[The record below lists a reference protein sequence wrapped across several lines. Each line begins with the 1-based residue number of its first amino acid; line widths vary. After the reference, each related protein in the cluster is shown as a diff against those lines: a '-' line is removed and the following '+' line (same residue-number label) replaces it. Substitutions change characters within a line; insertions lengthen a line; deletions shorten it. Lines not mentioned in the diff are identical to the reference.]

1 MRTYTVAVEV
11 LAAVG
16 NRFRRI
22 LETVQ
27 DITLFCV
34 SVIRSAFFPPYYKH
48 EILEQVHFA
57 LIGSLF
63 IVMFSALVAGQA
75 LAIQLARE
83 LAKTGAK
90 SELGHF
96 MVISSVRA
104 LGPVLTGMVVA
115 SRMSAGITAELG
127 AMRSSDQIDALVAFG
142 TDPMK
147 RLVAPRM
154 IALWIALPILT
165 IVGDALSVIG
175 GAFIGLGYHV
185 TFQSY
190 YNGVTKY
197 LTPSN
202 LLVGMIKPV
211 FFAVL
216 ITTVA
221 CWKGLTSA
229 GGAKGVGVATT
240 ESVVISSVG
249 ILVTDF
255 ICTKLIFR
263 VLGW

>member
-1 MRTYTVAVEV
+1 VEA

-16 NRFRRI
+16 NRVRRV
-22 LETVQ
+22 LEIVQ
-27 DITLFCV
+27 DMSLFCV
-34 SVIRSAFFPPYYKH
+34 SVLRSAFFPPYYKH
-48 EILEQVHFA
+48 EIAEQVHFS

-63 IVMFSALVAGQA
+63 IVMFTALVAGQA

-83 LAKTGAK
+83 LAKQGAK

-104 LGPVLTGMVVA
+104 LGPVLTGIVVA

-127 AMRSSDQIDALVAFG
+127 AMKSSDQIDALVAFG

-154 IALWIALPILT
+154 IGLWIALPVLT
-165 IVGDALSVIG
+165 VLGDTLNVIG
-175 GAFIGLGYHV
+175 GGFIGLGYHV
-185 TFQSY
+185 TLQSY
-190 YNGVTKY
+190 YNGVARY

-202 LLVGMIKPV
+202 ILVGMIKPV

-221 CWKGLTSA
+221 CWKGFA
-229 GGAKGVGVATT
+229 AQGGAKGVGTATT

>member
-1 MRTYTVAVEV
+1 MAVEA

-16 NRFRRI
+16 DRLRRL

-27 DITLFCV
+27 DVTLFCV
-34 SVIRSAFFPPYYKH
+34 QVVRSAFLPPYYKH
-48 EILEQVHFA
+48 EIVEQIHFA
-57 LIGSLF
+57 LVGSLF
-63 IVMFSALVAGQA
+63 IVMFSSLVAGQA

-83 LAKTGAK
+83 LARTGAK

-96 MVISSVRA
+96 MVISVVRA
-104 LGPVLTGMVVA
+104 LGPVLVGIVVA
-115 SRMSAGITAELG
+115 SRMSAGVTAELG

-154 IALWIALPILT
+154 ISLWIALPVLT
-165 IVGDALSVIG
+165 VIGDALGVIG
-175 GAFIGLGYHV
+175 GGFIGVGYHV
-185 TFQSY
+185 TLQSY
-190 YNGVTKY
+190 YNGVAKY

-221 CWKGLTSA
+221 TWKGLTSA

-255 ICTKLIFR
+255 ICTKMIFR
-263 VLGW
+263 ILNW

>member
-1 MRTYTVAVEV
+1 MPVQAFVAIGERVRRTV
-11 LAAVG
+11 
-16 NRFRRI
+16 
-22 LETVQ
+22 ETVQ
-27 DITLFCV
+27 DVTLFCGR
-34 SVIRSAFFPPYYKH
+34 VIRSAFLPPYYRH
-48 EILEQVHFA
+48 EIVEQIHFSMV
-57 LIGSLF
+57 GSLF
-63 IVMFSALVAGQA
+63 IVMFSSLVAGQA

-83 LAKTGAK
+83 LSRTGAK
-90 SELGHF
+90 TELGHF
-96 MVISSVRA
+96 MVISVVRA

-127 AMRSSDQIDALVAFG
+127 AMRSSDQIDAMVAFG

-154 IALWIALPILT
+154 IGLWVALPVLT
-165 IVGDALSVIG
+165 IVGDVLGVVG
-175 GAFIGLGYHV
+175 GGFVGLGYHLPLS
-185 TFQSY
+185 SY
-190 YNGVTKY
+190 YLGVFKY

-202 LLVGMIKPV
+202 ILVGMIKPL
-211 FFAVL
+211 FFAVV

-221 CWKGLTSA
+221 CWKGLTSE

-240 ESVVISSVG
+240 QSVVISSVG

-263 VLGW
+263 LLNW

>member
-1 MRTYTVAVEV
+1 VGA

-16 NRFRRI
+16 NRVRRV
-22 LETVQ
+22 LEIVQ
-27 DITLFCV
+27 DMSLFCV
-34 SVIRSAFFPPYYKH
+34 SVLRSAFFPPYYKH
-48 EILEQVHFA
+48 EIVEQIHFS

-63 IVMFSALVAGQA
+63 IVMFTALVAGQA

-83 LAKTGAK
+83 LAKQGAK

-104 LGPVLTGMVVA
+104 LGPVLTGIVVA

-127 AMRSSDQIDALVAFG
+127 AMKSSDQIDALVAFG

-154 IALWIALPILT
+154 IGLWVALPVLT
-165 IVGDALSVIG
+165 VLGDTLNVIG
-175 GAFIGLGYHV
+175 GGFIGLGYHV
-185 TFQSY
+185 TLQSY
-190 YNGVTKY
+190 YNGVARY
-197 LTPSN
+197 LTPTN
-202 LLVGMIKPV
+202 ILVGMIKPV
-211 FFAVL
+211 FFAIL

-221 CWKGLTSA
+221 CWKGFA
-229 GGAKGVGVATT
+229 AQGGAKGVGTATT